1 MQVRLPVA
9 LHHVLR
15 AHLSGQHVRQTG
27 GTFNAQVV
35 SNGRVAKISVD
46 KQYFRTIFSKGH
58 RSVDSHGGLAF
69 GRLRRRDDKQLAHA
83 FGAVGLQEVDIRM
96 NTAEFLGNSAVRL
109 AHQHRTLIIKRSV
122 HRNGAKGGCSDDAAH
137 VGSLFNLGVE
147 EVFDECGEHADDDAE
162 HHTDSQIQGSLRR
175 RLRRRD
181 LCLLHDGKL
190 HRGLIS
196 GVQVAFNDVLQ
207 RFGNGIGDVRGLL
220 RISIHHGNVHECG
233 VGRIGDGDLAGKIRH
248 GFIQAKIINNRLEH
262 LRSGGK
268 RRI

>member
-69 GRLRRRDDKQLAHA
+69 GRLRRRDDKQLAHT

-96 NTAEFLGNSAVRL
+96 DTAEFLGNSAVRL
-109 AHQHRTLIIKRSV
+109 AYQHRTLIIKRSV
-122 HRNGAKGGCSDDAAH
+122 HRNGAKRRCSNDATH
-137 VGSLFNLGVE
+137 IGSLFNLSVE
-147 EVFDECGEHADDDAE
+147 EVLDECGEHADDDAE

-175 RLRRRD
+175 RLRRRN

-220 RISIHHGNVHECG
+220 RISIHHGNVNECG
-233 VGRIGDGDLAGKIRH
+233 VSRIGDGDLAGKIRH

-268 RRI
+268 RRV